1 MRNQKLLKKFKITV
15 ESIQKLFH
23 SYQYTKYMLDKAND
37 NWSETE
43 IELET
48 LDYPIQPEK
57 YIFSPSVVTNFKINK
72 ETFPI
77 ASFDTTDNVVG
88 TPFPLEAMM
97 FLYCFTLIENY
108 GNYLVDEVNPT
119 FFKDEYNKKW
129 HGKIHPDKNGVF
141 NIPVIKNDVASML
154 KIQPSIINNKF
165 LETLNEIRNRRNQL
179 AHENS
184 YPRNMLHKDINNILI
199 LMYSLYYYVTTDM
212 DLISIFAWKE

>member
-1 MRNQKLLKKFKITV
+1 MSKEKLLENFIKTV
-15 ESIQKLFH
+15 ESIQKIFH

-72 ETFPI
+72 ESFPI

-97 FLYCFTLIENY
+97 FLYCFTLLENY
-108 GNYLVDEVNPT
+108 GNYLVDEINPT

-129 HGKIHPDKNGVF
+129 HSKIHSDGNGDF
-141 NIPVIKNDVASML
+141 NINDIRNDVASML
-154 KIQPSIINNKF
+154 KIQSKIINNKF
-165 LETLNEIRNRRNQL
+165 LETLNELRNRRNQL

-184 YPRNMLHKDINNILI
+184 YSKKMLYKDIYNILI
-199 LMYSLYYYVTTDM
+199 SMYSLYYYVTQ
-212 DLISIFAWKE
+212 DLDSIYIFAWKE

>member
-1 MRNQKLLKKFKITV
+1 MRNEKLLKKFIKTV
-15 ESIQKLFH
+15 ESIQKLLH

-57 YIFSPSVVTNFKINK
+57 YIFSPCVMTDFKINK
-72 ETFPI
+72 ENFPI

-97 FLYCFTLIENY
+97 FLYCFTLLENY
-108 GNYLVDEVNPT
+108 GNYFVDEINPT
-119 FFKDEYNKKW
+119 FFKDKYNKKW

-141 NIPVIKNDVASML
+141 NINVIKNDVASML
-154 KIQPSIINNKF
+154 KIQPVIINNNF

-184 YPRNMLHKDINNILI
+184 YPKNMLYKDIYSILI
-199 LMYSLYYYVTTDM
+199 SMYSLYYFITTDIEP
-212 DLISIFAWKE
+212 ISIFAWEE